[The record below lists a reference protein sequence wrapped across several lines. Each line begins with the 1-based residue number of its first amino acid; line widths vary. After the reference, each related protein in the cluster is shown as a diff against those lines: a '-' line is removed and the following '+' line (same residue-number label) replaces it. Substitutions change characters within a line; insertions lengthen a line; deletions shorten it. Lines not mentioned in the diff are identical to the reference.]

1 MNAPLNAAATLPAG
15 DERRARPE
23 AAVFGE
29 WNTSNLGDRGIHD
42 GVLRFFSECGWDAR
56 SYGLSTLTPVP
67 ADAANRPA
75 SAPVPGRVVGVLG
88 RVPPLKRVLRGAR
101 QRVRIAALSPRL
113 RHSQAIVVG
122 GGALLSDANLHFPQ
136 SLVRLARAA
145 RRLGK
150 PLVCLGCSVEG
161 EWSAPGSRMI
171 GEFLDACEVIA
182 VRDHATAGR
191 LAAVIGAPPPVFG
204 DFCLWES
211 RIMEGGGSPQERHSY
226 AINVSQLP
234 GPWAGAQEHYE
245 DALVALIS
253 RLARRAQGRR
263 AGIRIFTTGT
273 AEDARAAQR
282 VFGRIDAVGAE
293 LHLPGNLAQLSSM
306 LRTSAVAVS
315 TRLHAAILALAEQT
329 PVVGFSAGPKL
340 RNYFATLGIRRCAYD
355 VADQAQL
362 MDWLAQADYGELYS
376 EQRRAL
382 VHSPIWADRARVR
395 RSLELL
401 AGAETTCR

>member
-1 MNAPLNAAATLPAG
+1 MNAPLRVAAMPPADDG
-15 DERRARPE
+15 RGARPE

-56 SYGLSTLTPVP
+56 SYGISTLTPVP
-67 ADAANRPA
+67 ADAAHRPA
-75 SAPVPGRVVGVLG
+75 PAASGQLGGILG

-136 SLVRLARAA
+136 SLVRLARCA

-150 PLVCLGCSVEG
+150 PLVCLGCSIEG

-211 RIMEGGGSPQERHSY
+211 RVTEGGGPLQGRHSY
-226 AINVSQLP
+226 AINVSQL
-234 GPWAGAQEHYE
+234 GAAWAAAQGRYE
-245 DALVALIS
+245 DALVALIN
-253 RLARRAQGRR
+253 RLAKRAQGRH

-282 VFGRIDAVGAE
+282 VFGRINAVGAE

-329 PVVGFSAGPKL
+329 PVVGFSAGSKL

-362 MDWLAQADYGELYS
+362 IDWLEAADYGELYA

-401 AGAETTCR
+401 AGAVTPCR